1 MHTLLIR
8 WGGDAQELV
17 RKIAR
22 TAIRVGRAADATT
35 MYQDIIRQSPDVTVH
50 AWKIGG
56 GGVAEVRLAFDGQ
69 AEATYLSVQSPES
82 ETEARVFGEFARRL
96 EAIPVEEV
104 LADVVREGDRDPQQ
118 YVRLA
123 LATGAEY
130 SVAVEELVSAS
141 LRDEQPN
148 RRRGAALAL
157 GLLLWPEFLD
167 GVVEALKVETDEG
180 NRALLTVT
188 YRQMSAEPP
197 H

>member
-8 WGGDAQELV
+8 WGGDEQELV

-35 MYQDIIRQSPDVTVH
+35 MYQGSTRQSPDVTVH
-50 AWKIGG
+50 IWKIGG
-56 GGVAEVRLAFDGQ
+56 GWVAEVRLTFDEQ
-69 AEATYLSVQSPES
+69 AKAIYLNVQSPEA

-104 LADVVREGDRDPQQ
+104 IADVVREGDQDAQQ

-130 SVAVEELVSAS
+130 SEEVKELVSAS
-141 LRDEQPN
+141 LRDGQPN
-148 RRRGAALAL
+148 RRRGAALAV

-167 GVVEALKVETDEG
+167 GVVEALEVETDEG
-180 NRALLTVT
+180 NRALMTVA
-188 YRQMSAEPP
+188 YRQIDAEPP